1 MRSSSND
8 NNLSGEVLHNLLS
21 SDGHPAKV
29 LQRAIAVAES
39 TTSDDAITIA
49 QNRFEQLE
57 HVPDWTLHAD
67 LVEVERNDK
76 ELEGSAATAPQN
88 DDS

>member
-1 MRSSSND
+1 MTTYRVK
-8 NNLSGEVLHNLLS
+8 LFKNLLS
-21 SDGHPAKV
+21 SEGHPAKV
-29 LQRAIAVAES
+29 LQRAIAVAGS
-39 TTSDDAITIA
+39 PTSDDAITIA

-57 HVPDWTLHAD
+57 HVPDWKLHAD

-88 DDS
+88 EKS